1 MAGGLH
7 YRQLRVFVSSTFRDM
22 QSERSLL
29 VGKVFPMVADYC
41 HRLKLEF
48 VGVDLLW
55 GITEE
60 QSRRGETV
68 DICMAEIDRS
78 RPLFI
83 GIIGERY
90 GWVPEGSPVS
100 VTEQEILYGALDAPA
115 DTEAFFYLRD
125 PALTE
130 KMCGPF
136 GPDARVDDLK
146 ARIRAGRYPVMDG
159 YKDLESFG
167 LRVYEDL
174 TGLADRMAAQ
184 ENADPVMNERLAQV
198 FLAEQ
203 AAANYV
209 ERPEPMALLEEYA
222 GQGGLTL
229 ITGEPGAGKTS
240 ILARWILNRLET
252 DEGYSFLCFLGSAP
266 VAGWEELGRRLAE
279 ELRRH
284 FAIEYPMPEDREGL
298 RRAIHILLNM
308 AAKKGRIVLAIDQ
321 IDSLPLDD
329 SFGLS
334 WLPEELPEGVTVVVT
349 TEDGDALGRLRRR
362 AHRELRLTR
371 LSRDEVS
378 HVAQRYLADYSKT
391 LGGQH
396 MTMLRESEPARN
408 PLYLITLLN
417 ELRQIGQHE
426 TLTEQLEGY
435 LACEDLRSLFDRVLS
450 RIDREY
456 GGTGTGL
463 PRRMLSLLE
472 ASRGGLTEGELVSLL
487 GDIPQARFAP
497 LRLALDPFT
506 AVNGGAIRIT
516 VPEFREAVRRHY
528 RLGEAET
535 ADCRR
540 ELTAWFAE
548 HRDTPR
554 CGYVL
559 PWLLLETK
567 DYQSLFSLLSEQAPS
582 LEIWKRNRNELKEYW
597 AALSGAGYSPADG
610 CRNALDAP
618 EKNDAGY
625 LLAMAELLAETG
637 GIREAEKLLLY
648 LIGESSPAGLQQK
661 DAACGVL
668 GNICQREGR
677 FREAEG
683 FYRKKLVFAK
693 KRGDRYEQQRALGN
707 IGLISLILGE
717 PAEARAAFEDVLAL
731 ASALNQR
738 DSQQIALGNLGN
750 VAFSMGDVE
759 KDGELYERQ
768 RAVCLDSGNIAG
780 LINACG
786 ALGILYGRK
795 KEYESAEREFRM
807 QEAYSRRI
815 GAVDGLSNA
824 LGNRAALA
832 AGQGDKAG
840 AEQLFLE
847 KLELCRKTGQFLG
860 EQNALGNLSAL
871 AWERGDRS
879 AALGYA
885 EERVGIT
892 RDHRAFRQYAEAL
905 FRLSVVE
912 RQLGREKA
920 AKTHRLQAET
930 VAKQHG
936 FAGLLEQIEKQ
947 KQEEGA

>member
-1 MAGGLH
+1 MAGGLRH
-7 YRQLRVFVSSTFRDM
+7 RQLRVFVSSTFKDM

-29 VGKVFPMVADYC
+29 VGKVFPMVAEYC

-48 VGVDLLW
+48 IGVDLLW

-68 DICMAEIDRS
+68 EICMAEIDRS

-83 GIIGERY
+83 GIVGERY

-100 VTEQEILYGALDAPA
+100 VTEQEILYGALEAPA

-130 KMCGPF
+130 KKCGPF
-136 GPDARVDDLK
+136 EPDARLDSLK
-146 ARIRAGRYPVMDG
+146 ARIRASRYPVMDG
-159 YKDLESFG
+159 YGDLDSFG

-184 ENADPVMNERLAQV
+184 EDADPVTKERLEQV
-198 FLAEQ
+198 FMAEQ

-209 ERPEPMALLEEYA
+209 DRPEPMARLEEYA
-222 GQGGLTL
+222 KQGGLTV
-229 ITGEPGAGKTS
+229 ITGEPGAGKTA
-240 ILARWILNRLET
+240 ILSSWILGRPEK
-252 DEGYSFLCFLGSAP
+252 DGEFSFLCFLGSLPA
-266 VAGWEELGRRLAE
+266 AGWEEPGRRLVE
-279 ELRRH
+279 ELLRH
-284 FAIEYPMPEDREGL
+284 FSLEYPRPADKEGL

-308 AAKKGRIVLAIDQ
+308 AAKKGRVVLAFDQ
-321 IDSLPLDD
+321 IDALPLDD
-329 SFGLS
+329 GFGLS

-349 TEDGDALGRLRRR
+349 AGDGDALDRLRLR
-362 AHRELRLTR
+362 AHRELRLER

-391 LGGQH
+391 LGRPH
-396 MTMLRESEPARN
+396 LEMLQQAESARN

-417 ELRQIGQHE
+417 ELRHIGQHE
-426 TLTEQLEGY
+426 RLTEQLGGY
-435 LACEDLRSLFDRVLS
+435 LACGDLRTLFGRVLS
-450 RIDREY
+450 RIDRDY
-456 GGTGTGL
+456 GEAETGL
-463 PRRMLSLLE
+463 PRRMFSLLE

-487 GDIPQARFAP
+487 GNIPQARFAP
-497 LRLALDPFT
+497 LRIALEPFT
-506 AVNGGAIRIT
+506 AVNGGAIHIA
-516 VPEFREAVRRHY
+516 VPEFRQAVCRHY
-528 RLGEAET
+528 GFGEAE
-535 ADCRR
+535 ALECRR
-540 ELTAWFAE
+540 ELAAWFAA

-554 CGYVL
+554 RGYVL
-559 PWLLLETK
+559 PWLLLKTE
-567 DYQSLFSLLSEQAPS
+567 DYSSLFSLLSEQAAA
-582 LEIWKRNRNELKEYW
+582 LEIWRRNRNELKEYW
-597 AALSGAGYSPADG
+597 AALGTAGYSPADG
-610 CRNALDAP
+610 CRSALDAP

-625 LLAMAELLAETG
+625 LLAMGELLAETG
-637 GIREAEKLLLY
+637 GIREAEKLLAY
-648 LIGESSPAGLQQK
+648 LAGENSPAGLQQK

-677 FREAEG
+677 FREAEE
-683 FYRKKLVFAK
+683 FYRKKLAFAK

-717 PAEARAAFEDVLAL
+717 PAAAQAAFEDVLAL

-738 DSQQIALGNLGN
+738 DSQQVALGNLGN
-750 VAFSMGDVE
+750 VAFSMGDME
-759 KDGELYERQ
+759 KAGELYERQ
-768 RAVCLDSGNIAG
+768 RAVCRDSGNIAG

-807 QEAYSRRI
+807 QEEYSRRI
-815 GAVDGLSNA
+815 GAADGLSNA

-832 AGQGDKAG
+832 AGQGNRAA
-840 AEQLFLE
+840 AERLFLE

-871 AWERGDRS
+871 AWERGDCS

-885 EERVGIT
+885 EKRVEIT
-892 RDHRAFRQYAEAL
+892 RNHRAFRQYAEAL
-905 FRLSVVE
+905 FRLSVAE
-912 RQLGREKA
+912 RQLGREESA
-920 AKTHRLQAET
+920 GLHRLQAET

-936 FAGLLEQIEKQ
+936 FTGLLEQIKKQ
-947 KQEEGA
+947 NQEEGA